1 MVRKEACGC
10 AGVERRAPVPK
21 RNSSGQDIR
30 DKLPLP
36 NISDKGTLPGEA
48 VCTCLL
54 GPRGVNLLF
63 SCLRTVKIIS
73 GF

>member
-1 MVRKEACGC
+1 MLGWKGEPQFQRGTVQGRTFET
-10 AGVERRAPVPK
+10 
-21 RNSSGQDIR
+21 SF
-30 DKLPLP
+30 LLP

-48 VCTCLL
+48 VCTRLL